1 MSPKV
6 CKLKGCDN
14 VDVKKLLENDRVKPY
29 VLKAR
34 YGLEKEGQRV
44 DLTGQLVSTDHPKT
58 ISKSDDH
65 PYIKRDFAET
75 QMELVTP
82 VLETLKE
89 LFDYLE
95 SIHEVAYR
103 SMDKDEMIWP
113 LSMPPAL
120 PEKEEDIII
129 AKLADA
135 ENVQYRHSLAE
146 SYGRRKQ
153 MISGIHYNF
162 EFSEELLQ
170 SLFEAQSEITEFHQF
185 KTEIYMKLTRNYL
198 HYRWLITY
206 LYGASPSSEKNFFED
221 SSLVEPVRSIR
232 SSKYGYVNRD
242 NVQVSYSSLN
252 KYISDIATLVEKE
265 ILVEEKEFYSAVRLR
280 GGNQVADLEEQG
292 IGYIELRNIDINPFD
307 RNGISYEQ
315 AEFLNL
321 FLVYL
326 LWKDE
331 SIHHDEWVK
340 EGELNNEKVALE
352 HPLEE
357 TQFKAEAQTIID
369 EMEQLVKTLD
379 LAVSE
384 ELFVNER
391 AMLEDPSKTIAGR
404 LYLESQESSQ
414 SQVAVNIAKKY
425 HEKAWDM
432 PYQLTAYTDM
442 ELSTQLLMFDAIQLG
457 IQVEIVDRHDQFLKL
472 TLNDQIEYV
481 KNGNMTSKDSY
492 IATLIMENKTVTKK
506 ILQKQGFRVPLGDEF
521 NNIDEALRS
530 YALFAKK
537 AFVVKPK
544 STNYGLGISIFKDG
558 AAYDDYEQALKIAF
572 KEDSSILIE
581 EFLTGTEYRF
591 FVINDQVVAVMARIP
606 ANITGDGKKTVEE
619 LVAKKNE
626 DPLRGRDHRTP
637 LEKIQLGELEI
648 LMLKGQGKQIDS
660 IPEKGEVLYLRENS
674 NVSTGGDS
682 IDVTDEISE
691 DYKKIAVDSVA
702 ALGAKISGLDL
713 IIKDIEVPAS
723 NDKAYGIIEA
733 NFNPSMYMHVFP
745 YKGKSR
751 RLTMNLLYYLFPEL
765 SKLK

>member
-682 IDVTDEISE
+682 IDVTDHIGE
-691 DYKKIAVDSVA
+691 DYKQIAVDSVA

-713 IIKDIEVPAS
+713 IIEDIEVPAS